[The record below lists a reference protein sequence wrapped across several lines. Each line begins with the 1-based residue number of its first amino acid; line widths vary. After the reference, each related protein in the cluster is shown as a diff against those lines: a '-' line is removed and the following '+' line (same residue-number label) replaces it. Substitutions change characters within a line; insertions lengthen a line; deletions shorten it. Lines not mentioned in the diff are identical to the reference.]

1 MSEGE
6 LMKRGIHLRRLGAN
20 EHSLRRHPCEVGGN
34 TESLAF
40 LHGQSLVAPPCI
52 LLHRSFLLITYWEIS
67 CQSVGALSFLCVALF
82 QPLSNDLGVEAV
94 TGADFDGLGLARGLE
109 SGRRVVRRRG
119 FA

>member
-1 MSEGE
+1 
-6 LMKRGIHLRRLGAN
+6 
-20 EHSLRRHPCEVGGN
+20 
-34 TESLAF
+34 
-40 LHGQSLVAPPCI
+40 
-52 LLHRSFLLITYWEIS
+52 
-67 CQSVGALSFLCVALF
+67 VGALSFLCVALF